1 MKTSYKTSLYSL
13 LFVSLFGLLSACGG
27 SSGSSNSNNT
37 PEPTP
42 TPAPA
47 PIQKPKEDNQVQ
59 SVIGT
64 WKTACYEKE
73 NMKKFAK
80 NVLGIDLPNQAKS
93 GNLEVTFT
101 KEEIQI
107 AADIHTGSNCKSG
120 ITVHKNEICTYSE
133 EGKKIA
139 ASGNEAT
146 KIKFTCKKKKAL
158 IKQLYL
164 VKDKKLYFGD
174 NTKDNSG
181 YPNDIGYDFYLTK

>member
-13 LFVSLFGLLSACGG
+13 FFVSLFGLLSACGG

-42 TPAPA
+42 A
-47 PIQKPKEDNQVQ
+47 PIEKPKEANQVQ
-59 SVIGT
+59 SAIGT
-64 WKTACYEKE
+64 WKTACYKKE
-73 NMKKFAK
+73 QMKTFAK
-80 NVLGIDLPNQAKS
+80 NVLGIDLDPRAES

-101 KEEIQI
+101 KDEIQI
-107 AADIHTGSNCKSG
+107 AADIHIDGSNCQSV
-120 ITVHKNEICTYSE
+120 ITVHPNETCKYSE
-133 EGKKIA
+133 EGKKTA

-174 NTKDNSG
+174 NTKDESG
-181 YPNDIGYDFYLTK
+181 YPNNIGYDFYLTK